1 MNESI
6 VSNNQSTSDP
16 AESRSPSTASSDESA
31 GAILKKAR
39 EEAGLHIA
47 ALAAAL
53 KVPVRKLEALEAN
66 RWDELTDPTFTR
78 ALASSVAR
86 HLKLDPSAVLLAM
99 PTGKPVPLVISSGL
113 GNAAPP
119 RGKVGLPSV
128 PVLGWVIAALLLT
141 ALGTYFLPTWWPVAS
156 STTAE
161 LTSPASSS
169 STAKTDVVAPPDTPT
184 TLAAQVQVASESV
197 TTVTGASK
205 GSDSVPAVAVETQQ
219 NKPMPGET
227 PPAAVSNQP
236 TSPSVGSAY
245 VDSQKSA
252 ATAPVSSGGELVL
265 LIKANS
271 DTWAEV
277 TDDTKRVR
285 VQRLLKAGE
294 EQSFNGASSFSVVLG
309 NAMAAQVF
317 VRGQPVDLMARSK
330 NNVARFDVK

>member
-6 VSNNQSTSDP
+6 VSNDQSTSDP
-16 AESRSPSTASSDESA
+16 AESRSSSTASSDDTA
-31 GAILKKAR
+31 GAVLKKAR

-47 ALAAAL
+47 ALAASL

-86 HLKLDPSAVLLAM
+86 HLKLDPAAVLLAM

-113 GNAAPP
+113 GNAAPS
-119 RGKVGLPSV
+119 RGKRALPSV
-128 PVLGWVIAALLLT
+128 PVLGWAIAALLLT
-141 ALGTYFLPTWWPVAS
+141 ALAMYFLPTWWP
-156 STTAE
+156 TTAE
-161 LTSPASSS
+161 VTAPVGSD
-169 STAKTDVVAPPDTPT
+169 STAKTDVVAPLDSPA
-184 TLAAQVQVASESV
+184 TLASRVQVGSENVTSV
-197 TTVTGASK
+197 TSTVN
-205 GSDSVPAVAVETQQ
+205 GSGSAPVPTAETQQ
-219 NKPMPGET
+219 SKPLSGEV
-227 PPAAVSNQP
+227 PPVAAPNLPS
-236 TSPSVGSAY
+236 SPSVGTAL
-245 VDSQKSA
+245 VDPPKTTA
-252 ATAPVSSGGELVL
+252 AAPASSGGELVL

-277 TDDTKRVR
+277 IDDSKRVR
-285 VQRLLKAGE
+285 VQRLLKTGE

-317 VRGQPVDLMARSK
+317 VRGQPLDLMARSK

>member
-6 VSNNQSTSDP
+6 VSNDQSTSDP
-16 AESRSPSTASSDESA
+16 AESRSSSTASSDDTA
-31 GAILKKAR
+31 GAVLKKAR

-47 ALAAAL
+47 ALAASL

-86 HLKLDPSAVLLAM
+86 HLKLDPAAVLLAM

-113 GNAAPP
+113 GNAAPS
-119 RGKVGLPSV
+119 RGKGALPSV
-128 PVLGWVIAALLLT
+128 PVLGWAIAALLFT
-141 ALGTYFLPTWWPVAS
+141 ALAMYLLPTWWPTAN

-161 LTSPASSS
+161 ETAPASSVS
-169 STAKTDVVAPPDTPT
+169 AAKTEVVAPPDSPA
-184 TLAAQVQVASESV
+184 TLASQVQVGSENVTSV
-197 TTVTGASK
+197 TN
-205 GSDSVPAVAVETQQ
+205 GSGSVSVATPEAQQ
-219 NKPMPGET
+219 GKPLSGDVQPVIST
-227 PPAAVSNQP
+227 NQL
-236 TSPSVGSAY
+236 SGPSVGTAP
-245 VDSQKSA
+245 VDPLK
-252 ATAPVSSGGELVL
+252 ATAQVSSGGELVL

-277 TDDTKRVR
+277 IDDSKRVR
-285 VQRLLKAGE
+285 VQRLLKTGE

-317 VRGQPVDLMARSK
+317 VRGQPLDLMARSK

>member
-6 VSNNQSTSDP
+6 VSNDQSTSDP
-16 AESRSPSTASSDESA
+16 AESRSSSTASSDDSA
-31 GAILKKAR
+31 GAVLKKAR

-47 ALAAAL
+47 ALAASL

-86 HLKLDPSAVLLAM
+86 HLKLDPATVLLAM

-113 GNAAPP
+113 GNAAAPS
-119 RGKVGLPSV
+119 RGKRALPSV
-128 PVLGWVIAALLLT
+128 PVLGWAIAALLLT
-141 ALGTYFLPTWWPVAS
+141 ALAMYFLPTWWP
-156 STTAE
+156 TTAE
-161 LTSPASSS
+161 VTAPVGSD
-169 STAKTDVVAPPDTPT
+169 STAKTDVVAPPDAPA
-184 TLAAQVQVASESV
+184 TLASQVQVGSENVTSV
-197 TTVTGASK
+197 TSTIN
-205 GSDSVPAVAVETQQ
+205 GSGSAPVPTAEAQQ
-219 NKPMPGET
+219 NKPLSGEV
-227 PPAAVSNQP
+227 PPVAAPVLPS
-236 TSPSVGSAY
+236 SPSVGPAL
-245 VDSQKSA
+245 VDPPKTTA
-252 ATAPVSSGGELVL
+252 AAPASSGSELVL

-277 TDDTKRVR
+277 IDDSKRVR
-285 VQRLLKAGE
+285 VQRLLKTGE

-317 VRGQPVDLMARSK
+317 VRGQPLDLMARSK